1 MLEKKINAREEV
13 TLLGAKPEAW
23 TVEPSF
29 AALHCKNFIRDIV
42 DNLNLEPNPEKP
54 VIALSYFPSTGQESA
69 RQAVADYLSVDG
81 ARVSSSD
88 VILCSGCSSALEHAI
103 TIDHNTAA
111 LVINNPSN
119 PCGSVWSESHLRAV
133 MSVARHRRIP
143 VIADEIYERLVFPG
157 ETFVSVA
164 ALEAG
169 VPTLI
174 CGGLAKRFLVPGWR
188 LGWIVVHDEVSALH
202 DIRSALVRLTQR
214 TIGSCTLVQAALP
227 AILHQTPSAFHENL
241 AETLQRHAQ
250 IAFDCLKEAKGL
262 TPYMPQGAMYMVCFF
277 LPNFMRIV
285 ITVPEE
291 LLQEACERITQFC
304 NRYYQK

>member
-1 MLEKKINAREEV
+1 MN
-13 TLLGAKPEAW
+13 
-23 TVEPSF
+23 
-29 AALHCKNFIRDIV
+29 
-42 DNLNLEPNPEKP
+42 
-54 VIALSYFPSTGQESA
+54 
-69 RQAVADYLSVDG
+69 VAH
-81 ARVSSSD
+81 R
-88 VILCSGCSSALEHAI
+88 
-103 TIDHNTAA
+103 
-111 LVINNPSN
+111 
-119 PCGSVWSESHLRAV
+119 
-133 MSVARHRRIP
+133 RRIP

-188 LGWIVVHDEVSALH
+188 LGWIVVHDDVSALH

-227 AILHQTPSAFHENL
+227 AILHQTPSTFHESL
-241 AETLQRHAQ
+241 AETLQRHAH
-250 IAFDCLKEAKGL
+250 IAFDCLKKAKGL
-262 TPYMPQGAMYMVCFF
+262 TPYMPQGAMYMVIEVDMTGFAMFSGGLEFAGRMMEEESVFCLPGECFF

-291 LLQEACERITQFC
+291 LLLEACERITQFC